1 MFSPYSHNRQF
12 GESFIRHQDYH
23 RLAEGYYTVEA
34 LMVLREKHGVEL
46 PICMAVHNILYE
58 SADPP
63 GRAECPAAAGPAGG
77 IRRLNMNK
85 TSSVRRQYGQRMF
98 YFGVPPAGRGGG
110 GTSRQERDTH
120 MKDSRNERL
129 RAMFAGRGYYI
140 AIALCL
146 VAAGTI
152 GYFALRERPV
162 TVEQTDTPPVLDIQ
176 PVTPTQPVVK
186 PAPVVI
192 PDPVEEAE
200 ITEPAELLPQV
211 VSPLDGTTVTV
222 FSMTELLYDPTMA
235 DWRTHDGIDV
245 QADEGAA
252 VKTAAAGTVQSV
264 TNDELMGTTVVIQ
277 HEGGYATQYSSL
289 QENTPVAQGQTVA
302 AGEVIGYV
310 GSTSAA
316 ESRMGPHLHFS
327 VSRDGAVID
336 PHDYVNGGE

>member
-1 MFSPYSHNRQF
+1 
-12 GESFIRHQDYH
+12 
-23 RLAEGYYTVEA
+23 
-34 LMVLREKHGVEL
+34 
-46 PICMAVHNILYE
+46 
-58 SADPP
+58 
-63 GRAECPAAAGPAGG
+63 
-77 IRRLNMNK
+77 
-85 TSSVRRQYGQRMF
+85 MF

-192 PDPVEEAE
+192 PDPVEV
-200 ITEPAELLPQV
+200 LPQV

-264 TNDELMGTTVVIQ
+264 TDDELMGTTVVIQ
-277 HEGGYATQYSSL
+277 HDGGYATQYSSL
-289 QENTPVAQGQTVA
+289 QENTPVAQGQTVT

>member
-1 MFSPYSHNRQF
+1 
-12 GESFIRHQDYH
+12 
-23 RLAEGYYTVEA
+23 
-34 LMVLREKHGVEL
+34 
-46 PICMAVHNILYE
+46 
-58 SADPP
+58 
-63 GRAECPAAAGPAGG
+63 
-77 IRRLNMNK
+77 
-85 TSSVRRQYGQRMF
+85 MF

-200 ITEPAELLPQV
+200 IPEPAELLPQV

-264 TNDELMGTTVVIQ
+264 TDDELMGTTVVIQ
-277 HEGGYATQYSSL
+277 HDGGYATQYSSL
-289 QENTPVAQGQTVA
+289 QADVPVQQGQQVA

>member
-1 MFSPYSHNRQF
+1 
-12 GESFIRHQDYH
+12 
-23 RLAEGYYTVEA
+23 
-34 LMVLREKHGVEL
+34 
-46 PICMAVHNILYE
+46 
-58 SADPP
+58 
-63 GRAECPAAAGPAGG
+63 
-77 IRRLNMNK
+77 
-85 TSSVRRQYGQRMF
+85 MF

-235 DWRTHDGIDV
+235 DWRTHDGIDI
-245 QADEGAA
+245 AA
-252 VKTAAAGTVQSV
+252 ELGTPVAACAKGTVSAV
-264 TNDELMGTTVVIQ
+264 TTDDLMGTTVTIDHGKGMESV
-277 HEGGYATQYSSL
+277 YANLSPSL
-289 QENTPVAQGQTVA
+289 NVQAGTEVDAGTVL
-302 AGEVIGYV
+302 GTV
-310 GSTSAA
+310 GTSAIA
-316 ESRMGPHLHFS
+316 ESASPSHLHFALREYG
-327 VSRDGAVID
+327 VTID
-336 PHDYVNGGE
+336 PGHYLH

>member
-1 MFSPYSHNRQF
+1 
-12 GESFIRHQDYH
+12 
-23 RLAEGYYTVEA
+23 
-34 LMVLREKHGVEL
+34 
-46 PICMAVHNILYE
+46 
-58 SADPP
+58 
-63 GRAECPAAAGPAGG
+63 
-77 IRRLNMNK
+77 
-85 TSSVRRQYGQRMF
+85 
-98 YFGVPPAGRGGG
+98 
-110 GTSRQERDTH
+110 

-176 PVTPTQPVVK
+176 PVAPTQPVVK

-235 DWRTHDGIDV
+235 DWRTHDGIDIE
-245 QADEGAA
+245 A
-252 VKTAAAGTVQSV
+252 KYGTVVSAMASGTV
-264 TNDELMGTTVVIQ
+264 TKVYYDDLYGTTVVT
-277 HEGGYATQYSSL
+277 EREDGLRCTYANLESIPTVNVGDQVSVGDTIGSVGDSAGCESA
-289 QENTPVAQGQTVA
+289 QESHLHLSVA
-302 AGEVIGYV
+302 ASGQ
-310 GSTSAA
+310 
-316 ESRMGPHLHFS
+316 S
-327 VSRDGAVID
+327 VS
-336 PHDYVNGGE
+336 PLDYLPQKN

>member
-1 MFSPYSHNRQF
+1 
-12 GESFIRHQDYH
+12 
-23 RLAEGYYTVEA
+23 
-34 LMVLREKHGVEL
+34 
-46 PICMAVHNILYE
+46 
-58 SADPP
+58 
-63 GRAECPAAAGPAGG
+63 
-77 IRRLNMNK
+77 
-85 TSSVRRQYGQRMF
+85 MF

-129 RAMFAGRGYYI
+129 RAMFAGRGYI

-152 GYFALRERPV
+152 GYFALRDRPV

-192 PDPVEEAE
+192 PDPVEEVE

-245 QADEGAA
+245 QAEEGAA

-264 TNDELMGTTVVIQ
+264 TDDELMGTTVVIQ
-277 HEGGYATQYSSL
+277 HDGGYATQYSSL

-310 GSTSAA
+310 VATGRAT
-316 ESRMGPHLHFS
+316 GPHLHLELAENGVPTDPAAAYPGLELS
-327 VSRDGAVID
+327 VTGRCQGAPHSPKGAKNPRRREAPAAGGPLMPSRGW
-336 PHDYVNGGE
+336 